1 MLFQEEVDTTM
12 RRINLT
18 AIILAAA
25 LALGCAAANEGLDKA
40 NEGAKEVGK
49 PVGKVMKIP
58 GSTAQGAAE
67 GMIKK
72 EKDPD
77 NPFNR

>member
-1 MLFQEEVDTTM
+1 MKTK
-12 RRINLT
+12 NLT

-25 LALGCAAANEGLDKA
+25 LAFLGCAAVNEGLDTA
-40 NEGAKEVGK
+40 NEGAKEAGK

-58 GSTAQGAAE
+58 GSAAQGAAE